1 MKSGYVAIV
10 GRPNTGK
17 STLLNKILK
26 INISAVSK
34 KAQTTRAAV
43 LGIYNDDDSQI
54 IFYDT
59 PGIIKTKN
67 LLEKEMMGELE
78 KIVQSSDILV
88 YIHDN
93 KNWMDERIDIKFKKD
108 GERLVLLNKIDLLE
122 QKESDEII
130 KHLQEKYQCDVI
142 PISALNDYNLDYF
155 INNLKSILPYE
166 NFFYPNDI
174 ISEKP
179 ERFFVAEFVRQI
191 VFETYGDEIPYSTG
205 IVVDDFKERKDGKDY
220 IKVILFVERESQKK
234 IIIGHGGGMIK
245 KVGIE
250 SRRLIE
256 NFLGKQVYLELIVKV
271 SQDWKNKKNLIE
283 RMWKQL

>member
-10 GRPNTGK
+10 GKPNTGK

-67 LLEKEMMGELE
+67 LLEKEMMDELE

-88 YIHDN
+88 YMHDN
-93 KNWMDERIDIKFKKD
+93 KNWMDERIEFKFKKNE
-108 GERLVLLNKIDLLE
+108 ERLVLLNKIDLLE
-122 QKESDEII
+122 QKESDRII
-130 KHLQEKYQCDVI
+130 KHLQEKYQCEVI
-142 PISALNDYNLDYF
+142 PISALTDYNLDYF
-155 INNLKSILPYE
+155 INKLKSILPYE

-205 IVVDDFKERKDGKDY
+205 IVVDDFKERQDGKDY

-234 IIIGHGGGMIK
+234 IIIGHEGGMIK

-250 SRRLIE
+250 SRKLIE
-256 NFLGKQVYLELIVKV
+256 NFLGRPVYLELIVKV
-271 SQDWKNKKNLIE
+271 SQDWKNKKNLIK
-283 RMWKQL
+283 RMWEQL